1 LSITAKSTIEKIVGL
16 ILPFIIGAGLI
27 AASQHELAKAIEAKS
42 WSPKEVVVYA
52 AKIGSSR
59 GTNNTRNEYF
69 YMRGK
74 YVDSGEEFKFTRF
87 AYAGNRLKP
96 KELLMRYPVG
106 AKFTVYRNPNNHKE
120 TVLYNSSISP
130 EMSGVSLVGLALIA
144 VAIWGVF
151 FVKVKAKS

>member
-1 LSITAKSTIEKIVGL
+1 LSIIANSTFEKIVGL
-16 ILPFIIGAGLI
+16 FLTLFIGVGLI
-27 AASQHELAKAIEAKS
+27 AVSQQEFAKAIEAKS
-42 WSPKEVVVYA
+42 WPPKEVVVYT

-59 GTNNTRNEYF
+59 GTKNSRNEYF

-74 YVDSGEEFKFTRF
+74 YVENGEEFKFTRF

-106 AKFTVYRNPNNHKE
+106 AKLTVYRNPNNPKE

-130 EMSGVSLVGLALIA
+130 EMSGTSLVGLALIA